1 MVLAGPGSG
10 KTFVITKRTQELV
23 EHYGVKPERIL
34 VITFTRAAAVEM
46 KERFLKLCEG
56 RYSGVN
62 FGTFHAVFF
71 KIIRYAYQYDSS
83 NIISEDDKYIFL
95 RDAIRKLLVEVD
107 DEKDFIENL
116 ISEISL
122 VKNEGINPDNYY
134 STGCPQE
141 DFRRLY
147 AEYHRRLNAER
158 RIDFDDMMLIC
169 SRLFAQRPD
178 ILAYWQQQY
187 EYILIDEFQDINS
200 LQYKLIRMLA
210 KPQDNLFIVGDD
222 DQSVYRFRGAKP
234 EIMLGFLKDYPGA
247 GRVLLEKNYRSG
259 SRIIESAAALIQNN
273 TMRYDKQLEA
283 AGTEAGNVEIRGF
296 STLREQNAFVTDRI
310 LKLAGNGAH
319 LGEIAVLFR
328 TNSQPR
334 ALIEKMQEYNIPFR
348 TRDRIPNIYEHWLTQ
363 DMLAYMELA
372 RGNTSRSHFLR
383 VCNRPK
389 RYISR
394 ESINSIREVDFRQLF
409 RLFNDRPYVIEK
421 LEKLQYDLC
430 LLSKLNPADSIRY
443 IRNEAGYDEFLREYA
458 DYRRIRADELFE
470 TLNELEENAADF
482 GSLEDWISYMDE
494 YKEEMKLQEQKQR
507 ERGGYRDRESVQ
519 LMTFHSAKGLE
530 FDTVFIVDANE
541 GLTPHRKA
549 AVPEDIEEERRMF
562 YVAMTRARR
571 SLYILDAADRYGRS
585 FEPSRFVGEVMFNRA
600 ELKAGAVIIH
610 EVYGKGEITKADG
623 RRMTVKFKDVM
634 LPKTLD
640 IDTCIH
646 NRLLRKEERADA
658 KTHSGNY

>member
-46 KERFLKLCEG
+46 KERFLRLCEG

-222 DQSVYRFRGAKP
+222 D
-234 EIMLGFLKDYPGA
+234 
-247 GRVLLEKNYRSG
+247 
-259 SRIIESAAALIQNN
+259 
-273 TMRYDKQLEA
+273 
-283 AGTEAGNVEIRGF
+283 
-296 STLREQNAFVTDRI
+296 
-310 LKLAGNGAH
+310 
-319 LGEIAVLFR
+319 
-328 TNSQPR
+328 
-334 ALIEKMQEYNIPFR
+334 
-348 TRDRIPNIYEHWLTQ
+348 
-363 DMLAYMELA
+363 
-372 RGNTSRSHFLR
+372 
-383 VCNRPK
+383 
-389 RYISR
+389 
-394 ESINSIREVDFRQLF
+394 
-409 RLFNDRPYVIEK
+409 
-421 LEKLQYDLC
+421 
-430 LLSKLNPADSIRY
+430 
-443 IRNEAGYDEFLREYA
+443 
-458 DYRRIRADELFE
+458 
-470 TLNELEENAADF
+470 
-482 GSLEDWISYMDE
+482 
-494 YKEEMKLQEQKQR
+494 
-507 ERGGYRDRESVQ
+507 
-519 LMTFHSAKGLE
+519 
-530 FDTVFIVDANE
+530 
-541 GLTPHRKA
+541 
-549 AVPEDIEEERRMF
+549 
-562 YVAMTRARR
+562 
-571 SLYILDAADRYGRS
+571 
-585 FEPSRFVGEVMFNRA
+585 
-600 ELKAGAVIIH
+600 
-610 EVYGKGEITKADG
+610 
-623 RRMTVKFKDVM
+623 
-634 LPKTLD
+634 
-640 IDTCIH
+640 
-646 NRLLRKEERADA
+646 
-658 KTHSGNY
+658 